1 MVPWQFAR
9 LNHVCWLY
17 WSEGHWKHTSGCTED
32 TTSRTTAPGYRAKF
46 RTPLNSGSCCT
57 GRWNNVQCPRR
68 TLFLYSDLHEASY
81 QEELEIG
88 WWYMIS
94 VQTRTPEMFSKL
106 TIYTSDLLVGFR
118 EPIRSSSKSIETSNI
133 IIQMCSIVYFVVII
147 NGKWP
152 CYLTPS
158 SYANHPQDASME
170 KQVNTYGTSTWIRP
184 WISLVSTYVMMAY
197 LSLKYLANDRTAR
210 LRYNDHGYASFGS
223 D

>member
-1 MVPWQFAR
+1 
-9 LNHVCWLY
+9 
-17 WSEGHWKHTSGCTED
+17 
-32 TTSRTTAPGYRAKF
+32 
-46 RTPLNSGSCCT
+46 
-57 GRWNNVQCPRR
+57 
-68 TLFLYSDLHEASY
+68 
-81 QEELEIG
+81 
-88 WWYMIS
+88 MIS

-184 WISLVSTYVMMAY
+184 
-197 LSLKYLANDRTAR
+197 
-210 LRYNDHGYASFGS
+210 
-223 D
+223 